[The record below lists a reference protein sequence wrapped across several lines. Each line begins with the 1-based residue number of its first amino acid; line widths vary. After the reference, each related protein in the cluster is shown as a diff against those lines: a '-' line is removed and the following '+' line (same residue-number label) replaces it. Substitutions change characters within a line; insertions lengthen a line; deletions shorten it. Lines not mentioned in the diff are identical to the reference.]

1 MAVSQPCGRV
11 QECCE
16 VDVLIF
22 QQAGVRKSGSAFP
35 PDCTETYENWLSPVI
50 EPVALRKEMEPP
62 GRQVFTRDVSHSTVA
77 LHLPGTGFWQGSGT
91 CRVQC
96 RQVTC
101 LGLTSIP
108 LPGSASPGTEGR
120 CVSVVPDCTSE
131 LRGSSWEVS
140 TQWQLPLRDPFWRWS
155 RGSPPQVQVAG
166 RAAEVFGVNRQLQEQ
181 ELLAAEEGQEWN
193 GQEHSREAGE
203 DVEHPIPASPDCW
216 WQGPCMSGDP
226 QGTKGARCESTEE
239 YDYDYLSI
247 NKTWVLTPKAQETDA
262 TQILNSLL
270 KNYDNKL
277 RPDIGIKPTY
287 IDVDIYVNSIGPVS
301 VIQMEYTIDIFFAQ
315 TWYDRRLRFN
325 STLKAL
331 TLNTNMVSRIWIP
344 DTFFRNSKRADSHW
358 ITTPNQLLRIWN
370 DGKVLYTLRLTI
382 EAECLLQLQ
391 NFPMDTHSCPLVFS
405 SYGYPRE
412 EIVYRWRRYSIE
424 VSDQRTWRLY
434 QFDFTGLRNTSEV
447 LRTGAGEYMVMTVSF
462 DLSRR
467 MGYFA
472 IQTYIPCI
480 LTVVLS
486 WVSFWI
492 KRDSTPARTSLGIT
506 TVLTMTTLSTI
517 SRKHLPRVSYITAMD
532 LFVSVCFI
540 FVFAALMEYATLNYL
555 VGNKKP
561 LEQNNRKARL
571 PPAGA
576 QVMPSFTTININNIM
591 HWPPEIEEDEDED
604 PGSPCLEG
612 KECERFFC
620 CIEDCQTGMWREGRV
635 RIHISRLDSYSRVFF
650 PTAFLL
656 FNIVYWIAYLY
667 L

>member
-1 MAVSQPCGRV
+1 S
-11 QECCE
+11 
-16 VDVLIF
+16 LL
-22 QQAGVRKSGSAFP
+22 
-35 PDCTETYENWLSPVI
+35 LS
-50 EPVALRKEMEPP
+50 LC
-62 GRQVFTRDVSHSTVA
+62 S
-77 LHLPGTGFWQGSGT
+77 
-91 CRVQC
+91 
-96 RQVTC
+96 
-101 LGLTSIP
+101 
-108 LPGSASPGTEGR
+108 
-120 CVSVVPDCTSE
+120 
-131 LRGSSWEVS
+131 
-140 TQWQLPLRDPFWRWS
+140 
-155 RGSPPQVQVAG
+155 
-166 RAAEVFGVNRQLQEQ
+166 
-181 ELLAAEEGQEWN
+181 
-193 GQEHSREAGE
+193 
-203 DVEHPIPASPDCW
+203 
-216 WQGPCMSGDP
+216 
-226 QGTKGARCESTEE
+226 RCESTEE

-277 RPDIGIKPTY
+277 RPDIGIKPTF

-561 LEQNNRKARL
+561 LEHNRKARL
-571 PPAGA
+571 PPASA

>member
-1 MAVSQPCGRV
+1 MDLT
-11 QECCE
+11 ETWCCE
-16 VDVLIF
+16 
-22 QQAGVRKSGSAFP
+22 S
-35 PDCTETYENWLSPVI
+35 
-50 EPVALRKEMEPP
+50 
-62 GRQVFTRDVSHSTVA
+62 
-77 LHLPGTGFWQGSGT
+77 
-91 CRVQC
+91 
-96 RQVTC
+96 
-101 LGLTSIP
+101 
-108 LPGSASPGTEGR
+108 
-120 CVSVVPDCTSE
+120 SE
-131 LRGSSWEVS
+131 
-140 TQWQLPLRDPFWRWS
+140 
-155 RGSPPQVQVAG
+155 
-166 RAAEVFGVNRQLQEQ
+166 
-181 ELLAAEEGQEWN
+181 
-193 GQEHSREAGE
+193 
-203 DVEHPIPASPDCW
+203 
-216 WQGPCMSGDP
+216 
-226 QGTKGARCESTEE
+226 
-239 YDYDYLSI
+239 
-247 NKTWVLTPKAQETDA
+247 
-262 TQILNSLL
+262 
-270 KNYDNKL
+270 
-277 RPDIGIKPTY
+277 
-287 IDVDIYVNSIGPVS
+287 
-301 VIQMEYTIDIFFAQ
+301 EYTIDIFFAQ

-370 DGKVLYTLRLTI
+370 DGKVLYTLRYVQKV
-382 EAECLLQLQ
+382 LQLAAEERKQ
-391 NFPMDTHSCPLVFS
+391 GDGQD
-405 SYGYPRE
+405 GYPRE

-561 LEQNNRKARL
+561 LEHNSRKARL

-576 QVMPSFTTININNIM
+576 QVMPSFTAINININNIM
-591 HWPPEIEEDEDED
+591 HWPPEIEEDEDDD

>member
-1 MAVSQPCGRV
+1 S
-11 QECCE
+11 
-16 VDVLIF
+16 
-22 QQAGVRKSGSAFP
+22 
-35 PDCTETYENWLSPVI
+35 
-50 EPVALRKEMEPP
+50 
-62 GRQVFTRDVSHSTVA
+62 
-77 LHLPGTGFWQGSGT
+77 
-91 CRVQC
+91 
-96 RQVTC
+96 
-101 LGLTSIP
+101 
-108 LPGSASPGTEGR
+108 
-120 CVSVVPDCTSE
+120 
-131 LRGSSWEVS
+131 
-140 TQWQLPLRDPFWRWS
+140 
-155 RGSPPQVQVAG
+155 
-166 RAAEVFGVNRQLQEQ
+166 
-181 ELLAAEEGQEWN
+181 
-193 GQEHSREAGE
+193 
-203 DVEHPIPASPDCW
+203 
-216 WQGPCMSGDP
+216 
-226 QGTKGARCESTEE
+226 RCESTEE
-239 YDYDYLSI
+239 YDDDYLSI

-277 RPDIGIKPTY
+277 RPDIGIKPTF

-561 LEQNNRKARL
+561 LEHSHRKARL

-576 QVMPSFTTININNIM
+576 QVMPTFTTININHIM
-591 HWPPEIEEDEDED
+591 HWPPEIEEDEDDD

>member
-1 MAVSQPCGRV
+1 MPWQLLVLECPALPAV
-11 QECCE
+11 
-16 VDVLIF
+16 
-22 QQAGVRKSGSAFP
+22 
-35 PDCTETYENWLSPVI
+35 LSN
-50 EPVALRKEMEPP
+50 L
-62 GRQVFTRDVSHSTVA
+62 TCS
-77 LHLPGTGFWQGSGT
+77 
-91 CRVQC
+91 CRVP
-96 RQVTC
+96 V
-101 LGLTSIP
+101 
-108 LPGSASPGTEGR
+108 GSASA
-120 CVSVVPDCTSE
+120 
-131 LRGSSWEVS
+131 WA
-140 TQWQLPLRDPFWRWS
+140 
-155 RGSPPQVQVAG
+155 PPV
-166 RAAEVFGVNRQLQEQ
+166 
-181 ELLAAEEGQEWN
+181 LL
-193 GQEHSREAGE
+193 S
-203 DVEHPIPASPDCW
+203 
-216 WQGPCMSGDP
+216 
-226 QGTKGARCESTEE
+226 RCESTEE

-277 RPDIGIKPTY
+277 RPDIGIKPTF

-561 LEQNNRKARL
+561 LEHSHRKARL

-576 QVMPSFTTININNIM
+576 QVMPTFTTININHIM
-591 HWPPEIEEDEDED
+591 HWPPEIEEDEDDD

>member
-1 MAVSQPCGRV
+1 CHSC
-11 QECCE
+11 
-16 VDVLIF
+16 IF
-22 QQAGVRKSGSAFP
+22 LL
-35 PDCTETYENWLSPVI
+35 LSPC
-50 EPVALRKEMEPP
+50 
-62 GRQVFTRDVSHSTVA
+62 F
-77 LHLPGTGFWQGSGT
+77 
-91 CRVQC
+91 
-96 RQVTC
+96 
-101 LGLTSIP
+101 
-108 LPGSASPGTEGR
+108 
-120 CVSVVPDCTSE
+120 
-131 LRGSSWEVS
+131 
-140 TQWQLPLRDPFWRWS
+140 
-155 RGSPPQVQVAG
+155 
-166 RAAEVFGVNRQLQEQ
+166 
-181 ELLAAEEGQEWN
+181 
-193 GQEHSREAGE
+193 
-203 DVEHPIPASPDCW
+203 
-216 WQGPCMSGDP
+216 
-226 QGTKGARCESTEE
+226 RCESTEE

-247 NKTWVLTPKAQETDA
+247 NKTWVLTPKTQETDA

-277 RPDIGIKPTY
+277 RPDIGIKPTF

-561 LEQNNRKARL
+561 LKHNNRKARL

>member
-1 MAVSQPCGRV
+1 
-11 QECCE
+11 
-16 VDVLIF
+16 
-22 QQAGVRKSGSAFP
+22 
-35 PDCTETYENWLSPVI
+35 
-50 EPVALRKEMEPP
+50 
-62 GRQVFTRDVSHSTVA
+62 
-77 LHLPGTGFWQGSGT
+77 
-91 CRVQC
+91 
-96 RQVTC
+96 
-101 LGLTSIP
+101 
-108 LPGSASPGTEGR
+108 
-120 CVSVVPDCTSE
+120 
-131 LRGSSWEVS
+131 
-140 TQWQLPLRDPFWRWS
+140 
-155 RGSPPQVQVAG
+155 
-166 RAAEVFGVNRQLQEQ
+166 
-181 ELLAAEEGQEWN
+181 
-193 GQEHSREAGE
+193 
-203 DVEHPIPASPDCW
+203 
-216 WQGPCMSGDP
+216 MSGKVFLMYLTIYP
-226 QGTKGARCESTEE
+226 ALQIRTESMEE
-239 YDYDYLSI
+239 YDYDYLSV

-277 RPDIGIKPTY
+277 RPDIGIKPTF

-412 EIVYRWRRYSIE
+412 EIIYRWRRYSIE

-447 LRTGAGEYMVMTVSF
+447 LRTGAGDYMVMTVSF

-561 LEQNNRKARL
+561 PEHNSKKPRL
-571 PPAGA
+571 PPANA
-576 QVMPSFTTININNIM
+576 HVMPSFTTININNLM
-591 HWPPEIEEDEDED
+591 HWPPEVEEEEE
-604 PGSPCLEG
+604 PGAPCLEG

-620 CIEDCQTGMWREGRV
+620 CIEDCQTGTWREGRI

>member
-1 MAVSQPCGRV
+1 MPRT
-11 QECCE
+11 
-16 VDVLIF
+16 VLLLCL
-22 QQAGVRKSGSAFP
+22 ALG
-35 PDCTETYENWLSPVI
+35 PV
-50 EPVALRKEMEPP
+50 LR
-62 GRQVFTRDVSHSTVA
+62 
-77 LHLPGTGFWQGSGT
+77 
-91 CRVQC
+91 
-96 RQVTC
+96 
-101 LGLTSIP
+101 
-108 LPGSASPGTEGR
+108 
-120 CVSVVPDCTSE
+120 
-131 LRGSSWEVS
+131 
-140 TQWQLPLRDPFWRWS
+140 
-155 RGSPPQVQVAG
+155 
-166 RAAEVFGVNRQLQEQ
+166 
-181 ELLAAEEGQEWN
+181 
-193 GQEHSREAGE
+193 
-203 DVEHPIPASPDCW
+203 
-216 WQGPCMSGDP
+216 
-226 QGTKGARCESTEE
+226 ARCESTEE

-262 TQILNSLL
+262 MQILNSLL

-277 RPDIGIKPTY
+277 RPDIGIKPTF

-561 LEQNNRKARL
+561 LEHSHRKARL

-576 QVMPSFTTININNIM
+576 QVMPTFTTININHIM
-591 HWPPEIEEDEDED
+591 HWPPEIEEDEDDE

>member
-1 MAVSQPCGRV
+1 S
-11 QECCE
+11 
-16 VDVLIF
+16 
-22 QQAGVRKSGSAFP
+22 
-35 PDCTETYENWLSPVI
+35 
-50 EPVALRKEMEPP
+50 
-62 GRQVFTRDVSHSTVA
+62 
-77 LHLPGTGFWQGSGT
+77 
-91 CRVQC
+91 
-96 RQVTC
+96 
-101 LGLTSIP
+101 
-108 LPGSASPGTEGR
+108 
-120 CVSVVPDCTSE
+120 
-131 LRGSSWEVS
+131 
-140 TQWQLPLRDPFWRWS
+140 
-155 RGSPPQVQVAG
+155 
-166 RAAEVFGVNRQLQEQ
+166 
-181 ELLAAEEGQEWN
+181 
-193 GQEHSREAGE
+193 
-203 DVEHPIPASPDCW
+203 
-216 WQGPCMSGDP
+216 
-226 QGTKGARCESTEE
+226 RCESTEE

-277 RPDIGIKPTY
+277 RPDIGIKPTF

-561 LEQNNRKARL
+561 LEHSHRKARL

-576 QVMPSFTTININNIM
+576 QVMPTFTAININHIM
-591 HWPPEIEEDEDED
+591 HWPPEMEEDEDDD

>member
-1 MAVSQPCGRV
+1 
-11 QECCE
+11 
-16 VDVLIF
+16 
-22 QQAGVRKSGSAFP
+22 
-35 PDCTETYENWLSPVI
+35 
-50 EPVALRKEMEPP
+50 LR
-62 GRQVFTRDVSHSTVA
+62 S
-77 LHLPGTGFWQGSGT
+77 
-91 CRVQC
+91 
-96 RQVTC
+96 
-101 LGLTSIP
+101 
-108 LPGSASPGTEGR
+108 
-120 CVSVVPDCTSE
+120 
-131 LRGSSWEVS
+131 
-140 TQWQLPLRDPFWRWS
+140 
-155 RGSPPQVQVAG
+155 
-166 RAAEVFGVNRQLQEQ
+166 
-181 ELLAAEEGQEWN
+181 
-193 GQEHSREAGE
+193 
-203 DVEHPIPASPDCW
+203 
-216 WQGPCMSGDP
+216 
-226 QGTKGARCESTEE
+226 RCESTEE

-277 RPDIGIKPTY
+277 RPDIGIKPTF

-561 LEQNNRKARL
+561 LEHNNRKARL

-576 QVMPSFTTININNIM
+576 QVMPTFTTININHIM
-591 HWPPEIEEDEDED
+591 HWPPEIEEDDDDD

>member
-1 MAVSQPCGRV
+1 STT
-11 QECCE
+11 E
-16 VDVLIF
+16 VPQRCF
-22 QQAGVRKSGSAFP
+22 SP
-35 PDCTETYENWLSPVI
+35 LS
-50 EPVALRKEMEPP
+50 L
-62 GRQVFTRDVSHSTVA
+62 HS
-77 LHLPGTGFWQGSGT
+77 
-91 CRVQC
+91 
-96 RQVTC
+96 
-101 LGLTSIP
+101 
-108 LPGSASPGTEGR
+108 
-120 CVSVVPDCTSE
+120 
-131 LRGSSWEVS
+131 
-140 TQWQLPLRDPFWRWS
+140 
-155 RGSPPQVQVAG
+155 
-166 RAAEVFGVNRQLQEQ
+166 
-181 ELLAAEEGQEWN
+181 
-193 GQEHSREAGE
+193 
-203 DVEHPIPASPDCW
+203 
-216 WQGPCMSGDP
+216 
-226 QGTKGARCESTEE
+226 RCESTEE

-277 RPDIGIKPTY
+277 RPDIGIKPTF

-561 LEQNNRKARL
+561 LEHNNRKVRL

>member
-1 MAVSQPCGRV
+1 S
-11 QECCE
+11 
-16 VDVLIF
+16 
-22 QQAGVRKSGSAFP
+22 
-35 PDCTETYENWLSPVI
+35 
-50 EPVALRKEMEPP
+50 
-62 GRQVFTRDVSHSTVA
+62 
-77 LHLPGTGFWQGSGT
+77 
-91 CRVQC
+91 
-96 RQVTC
+96 
-101 LGLTSIP
+101 
-108 LPGSASPGTEGR
+108 
-120 CVSVVPDCTSE
+120 
-131 LRGSSWEVS
+131 
-140 TQWQLPLRDPFWRWS
+140 
-155 RGSPPQVQVAG
+155 
-166 RAAEVFGVNRQLQEQ
+166 
-181 ELLAAEEGQEWN
+181 
-193 GQEHSREAGE
+193 
-203 DVEHPIPASPDCW
+203 
-216 WQGPCMSGDP
+216 
-226 QGTKGARCESTEE
+226 RCESTEE

-277 RPDIGIKPTY
+277 RPDIGIKPTF

-561 LEQNNRKARL
+561 LEHSHRKARL

-576 QVMPSFTTININNIM
+576 QVMPTFTTININHIM
-591 HWPPEIEEDEDED
+591 HWPPEIEEDEDDD

>member
-1 MAVSQPCGRV
+1 
-11 QECCE
+11 
-16 VDVLIF
+16 
-22 QQAGVRKSGSAFP
+22 
-35 PDCTETYENWLSPVI
+35 
-50 EPVALRKEMEPP
+50 
-62 GRQVFTRDVSHSTVA
+62 
-77 LHLPGTGFWQGSGT
+77 
-91 CRVQC
+91 
-96 RQVTC
+96 
-101 LGLTSIP
+101 
-108 LPGSASPGTEGR
+108 
-120 CVSVVPDCTSE
+120 
-131 LRGSSWEVS
+131 
-140 TQWQLPLRDPFWRWS
+140 
-155 RGSPPQVQVAG
+155 
-166 RAAEVFGVNRQLQEQ
+166 
-181 ELLAAEEGQEWN
+181 
-193 GQEHSREAGE
+193 
-203 DVEHPIPASPDCW
+203 
-216 WQGPCMSGDP
+216 
-226 QGTKGARCESTEE
+226 RCESTEE

-277 RPDIGIKPTY
+277 RPDIGIKPTF

-561 LEQNNRKARL
+561 LEHSHRKARL

-576 QVMPSFTTININNIM
+576 QVMPTFTTININHIM
-591 HWPPEIEEDEDED
+591 HWPPEIEEDEDDD

>member
-1 MAVSQPCGRV
+1 M
-11 QECCE
+11 
-16 VDVLIF
+16 
-22 QQAGVRKSGSAFP
+22 
-35 PDCTETYENWLSPVI
+35 
-50 EPVALRKEMEPP
+50 
-62 GRQVFTRDVSHSTVA
+62 
-77 LHLPGTGFWQGSGT
+77 SGT
-91 CRVQC
+91 VLLL
-96 RQVTC
+96 C
-101 LGLTSIP
+101 LALGP
-108 LPGSASPGTEGR
+108 
-120 CVSVVPDCTSE
+120 V
-131 LRGSSWEVS
+131 LR
-140 TQWQLPLRDPFWRWS
+140 
-155 RGSPPQVQVAG
+155 
-166 RAAEVFGVNRQLQEQ
+166 
-181 ELLAAEEGQEWN
+181 
-193 GQEHSREAGE
+193 
-203 DVEHPIPASPDCW
+203 
-216 WQGPCMSGDP
+216 
-226 QGTKGARCESTEE
+226 ARCESTEE

-277 RPDIGIKPTY
+277 RPDIGIKPTF

-561 LEQNNRKARL
+561 LEHSHRKTRL

-576 QVMPSFTTININNIM
+576 QVMPTFTTININHIM
-591 HWPPEIEEDEDED
+591 HWPPEMEEDEDDE

>member
-1 MAVSQPCGRV
+1 S
-11 QECCE
+11 
-16 VDVLIF
+16 LL
-22 QQAGVRKSGSAFP
+22 
-35 PDCTETYENWLSPVI
+35 LS
-50 EPVALRKEMEPP
+50 LC
-62 GRQVFTRDVSHSTVA
+62 S
-77 LHLPGTGFWQGSGT
+77 
-91 CRVQC
+91 
-96 RQVTC
+96 
-101 LGLTSIP
+101 
-108 LPGSASPGTEGR
+108 
-120 CVSVVPDCTSE
+120 
-131 LRGSSWEVS
+131 
-140 TQWQLPLRDPFWRWS
+140 
-155 RGSPPQVQVAG
+155 
-166 RAAEVFGVNRQLQEQ
+166 
-181 ELLAAEEGQEWN
+181 
-193 GQEHSREAGE
+193 
-203 DVEHPIPASPDCW
+203 
-216 WQGPCMSGDP
+216 
-226 QGTKGARCESTEE
+226 RCESTEE

-262 TQILNSLL
+262 TQILNLLL

-277 RPDIGIKPTY
+277 RPDIGIKPTF

-561 LEQNNRKARL
+561 LEHNNRKARL